1 MRRRSRKLPDRVSP
15 TKAKP
20 FPTPKESANRARG
33 RVIVAQDAVCEK
45 IQSSRGGAGCRSRR
59 VYARS
64 RRCVTDDRSHPRMLL
79 RPRRVPDGSGCRFER
94 HRSSGLHRGAYPERG
109 RFTAC
114 KPGVDA
120 AGDAALTAASMR
132 AGVLVD
138 LWRLRRRH
146 DVVQRRRTRMY
157 PWCVFKKSRCQ
168 TNNAPCVI
176 SAVRARSA
184 VPGAKALSPPQIDR
198 RGHLRR
204 RPSRSSCPPSSPRS
218 RSSSRTKAAP
228 SDSHVPRT
236 RVTLPT
242 NRSRV
247 AHPRSTR
254 AWSPSDVRGRDRF
267 DNARCCGSNPDI

>member
-1 MRRRSRKLPDRVSP
+1 MRLASSRSLDYPTLTRTRLTATRRRSRKRPDRVSP

-45 IQSSRGGAGCRSRR
+45 IQSSRGGAGCRSNR

-64 RRCVTDDRSHPRMLL
+64 RRCVADDRTHTRILL
-79 RPRRVPDGSGCRFER
+79 RPRRVPDGSGSRFKR

-120 AGDAALTAASMR
+120 AGDTALTAASMR

-146 DVVQRRRTRMY
+146 DVVQRRRTRM
-157 PWCVFKKSRCQ
+157 
-168 TNNAPCVI
+168 
-176 SAVRARSA
+176 
-184 VPGAKALSPPQIDR
+184 
-198 RGHLRR
+198 
-204 RPSRSSCPPSSPRS
+204 
-218 RSSSRTKAAP
+218 
-228 SDSHVPRT
+228 
-236 RVTLPT
+236 
-242 NRSRV
+242 
-247 AHPRSTR
+247 
-254 AWSPSDVRGRDRF
+254 
-267 DNARCCGSNPDI
+267 